1 MSKAKQELTLQ
12 ACLFVPNRRSLIFFF
27 QTKTLAG
34 LIHVAMEDS
43 VRKLVEAS
51 LAIAHWD
58 SKERH
63 V

>member
-12 ACLFVPNRRSLIFFF
+12 ACLFVPNRSRKIFF

-43 VRKLVEAS
+43 VRKLVEA
-51 LAIAHWD
+51 LLVIAHWD

>member
-1 MSKAKQELTLQ
+1 MSKLNKSSHYKRVYLYQTEE
-12 ACLFVPNRRSLIFFF
+12 FFFF
-27 QTKTLAG
+27 QTKTPAG
-34 LIHVAMEDS
+34 LIRVAMEDS